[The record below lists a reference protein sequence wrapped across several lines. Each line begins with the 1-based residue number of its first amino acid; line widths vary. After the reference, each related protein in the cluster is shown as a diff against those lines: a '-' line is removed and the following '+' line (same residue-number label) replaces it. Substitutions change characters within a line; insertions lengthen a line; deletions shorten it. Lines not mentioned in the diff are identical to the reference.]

1 MAGYICIG
9 ALAAFGLT
17 CALWILWGIMY
28 HRREEGILLYTGQDV
43 LTAARHYLWLREMG
57 LVYCPLL
64 VLAEETQDS
73 RWLTDQGIEIVCPG
87 ELTRRLG
94 LE

>member
-17 CALWILWGIMY
+17 CVLWILWGIMY
-28 HRREEGILLYTGQDV
+28 HRRGKGILLYAGQDV
-43 LTAARHYLWLREMG
+43 IPAARHYLWLREMG

-73 RWLTDQGIEIVCPG
+73 QWLTDQGIEIVCPG